1 MRHHCTALP
10 IIPQHQPKYF
20 TALPLLL
27 FYRRKVSEM
36 KNEAKWHIQSLQA
49 VFEDRVRLLKEQAV
63 KSDDSV
69 IKAQRQMGSEVRV
82 GVIHC
87 ITLHCMSLPFP
98 PLFLT
103 FKRS

>member
-1 MRHHCTALP
+1 
-10 IIPQHQPKYF
+10 
-20 TALPLLL
+20 
-27 FYRRKVSEM
+27 M

-82 GVIHC
+82 GVHC
-87 ITLHCMSLPFP
+87 IALHCSTYCTALLSILHCTAFLCYISLLMSYY
-98 PLFLT
+98 
-103 FKRS
+103 